1 MPGLDSSMG
10 VDIVSDLNGQSADAV
25 PYHGSDLPP
34 EQIDRASSPAP
45 DAPAPEA
52 PEAPPKS
59 LRDTLS
65 DAFKGGEAPK
75 ANPTPDGAEI
85 QPEGPSGGTPNPA
98 DAPPLVKV
106 GNRWHN
112 PDGTFAS
119 QEAIDAMLASQNTGE
134 QGQQQEQQ
142 LVALNAPWA
151 NRLTAIERE
160 QIAALPAETRQ
171 FVERTM
177 EAVEQRSQ
185 LYSEYDQLEQLI
197 GPRRE
202 AWAQQGSNTF
212 AAINQ
217 LFSLSDFA
225 GRNPGEFVMWFAD
238 QHKLDLDTLLDER
251 DALQQQVPVD
261 PRLNGLQQEIVQ
273 LKTLLTGQLTQQ
285 QQQQQAANLREV
297 QQFMDAKDAT
307 GKSLRPYFSEVV
319 PELQRHIAVIKQQQP
334 WLSGQ
339 EVLQAAYDFA
349 CYTNVAVR
357 ERMQQEQQRALRDK
371 AVAEAAR
378 ARAAAKSIS
387 GGPVSGDSK
396 APNNANRSLRDEI
409 QAAFAASQ

>member
-1 MPGLDSSMG
+1 
-10 VDIVSDLNGQSADAV
+10 
-25 PYHGSDLPP
+25 
-34 EQIDRASSPAP
+34 
-45 DAPAPEA
+45 
-52 PEAPPKS
+52 
-59 LRDTLS
+59 
-65 DAFKGGEAPK
+65 
-75 ANPTPDGAEI
+75 
-85 QPEGPSGGTPNPA
+85 
-98 DAPPLVKV
+98 VKV

-142 LVALNAPWA
+142 PVALNAPWA

-202 AWAQQGSNTF
+202 AWAQQGSNVY
-212 AAINQ
+212 AAVNQ

-225 GRNPGEFVMWFAD
+225 GRSPGEFVMWFAD
-238 QHKLDLDTLLDER
+238 QHKLDLDALLDER
-251 DALQQQVPVD
+251 DAMQQQAPVD

-285 QQQQQAANLREV
+285 QQQQQATNLREV

-307 GKSLRPYFSEVV
+307 GKPLRPYFSEVV

-357 ERMQQEQQRALRDK
+357 ERIQQEQQRALRDK

-387 GGPVSGDSK
+387 GGPVSGVSK
-396 APNNANRSLRDEI
+396 APNNANRSLREEL
-409 QAAFAASQ
+409 QAAFAAAQRYRNRHNDPRKPLAQAGGQCDQEQRATGASGGQGENPACQRRHPYHARTRIRRERDVHVVFGV